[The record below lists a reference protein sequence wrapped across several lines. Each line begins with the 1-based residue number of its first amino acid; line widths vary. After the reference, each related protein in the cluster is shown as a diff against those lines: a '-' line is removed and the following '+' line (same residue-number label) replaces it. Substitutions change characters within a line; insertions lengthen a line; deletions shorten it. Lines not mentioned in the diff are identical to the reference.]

1 MSDKSIYFDMDGTIA
16 DLYGVVDWLPKLR
29 ASDPS
34 PYADARPLVNL
45 SRLARL
51 LNRLT
56 ACGVSVNIISWTS
69 RGGSPE
75 YNEAVKAAKLAWL
88 ARHLPSVKWDN
99 VFIVAY
105 GTPKNT
111 LGCGVLFDDEKPN
124 RDAWGAGAH
133 DETEIFK
140 ILKEMVT
147 EM

>member
-111 LGCGVLFDDEKPN
+111 LGRGVLFDDEKPN

-133 DETEIFK
+133 DETEIFE